1 MDNKENEDFEAVTTE
16 DEKEKTPELSSLIHS
31 SHSVGLN
38 HQQDSGIDANSQ
50 ASSSEP
56 DSNSAKIGSNNSTS
70 SSVGHCATT
79 KNMANS
85 DDSMVSSK
93 NNHSSNMD
101 NSTSNN
107 NITTSN
113 ETRASS
119 KGKAKNKKN
128 KKLQGK
134 LTGCKLIKRNYFVQF
149 FDHFIVN
156 VFFNSPFWNIDLK
169 QDFNEI

>member
-1 MDNKENEDFEAVTTE
+1 MGFHKNCQNVNLTLSVLLSLPINDLPYTPLIDYPVVLDDLDNKENEDFEVVTTE
-16 DEKEKTPELSSLIHS
+16 DEKEKTPELSSLIH

-85 DDSMVSSK
+85 DDSMVSK
-93 NNHSSNMD
+93 NHHSSNNSNMD
-101 NSTSNN
+101 NNSTSNN
-107 NITTSN
+107 N

-134 LTGCKLIKRNYFVQF
+134 
-149 FDHFIVN
+149 
-156 VFFNSPFWNIDLK
+156 
-169 QDFNEI
+169 

>member
-1 MDNKENEDFEAVTTE
+1 MAIPNLINYIIIDDLDNKENEDFEAVTTE
-16 DEKEKTPELSSLIHS
+16 DEKEKTPELSSLIH

-85 DDSMVSSK
+85 DDSMVSK
-93 NNHSSNMD
+93 NHHSSNMD

-134 LTGCKLIKRNYFVQF
+134 SIKKRIFCSIFLI
-149 FDHFIVN
+149 
-156 VFFNSPFWNIDLK
+156 SL
-169 QDFNEI
+169 

>member
-1 MDNKENEDFEAVTTE
+1 MPIPNLINYIIIDDLDNKENEDFEAVTTE
-16 DEKEKTPELSSLIHS
+16 DEKEKTPELSSLIH

-85 DDSMVSSK
+85 DDSMVSK
-93 NNHSSNMD
+93 NHHSSNMD

-113 ETRASS
+113 ESRASS

-134 LTGCKLIKRNYFVQF
+134 LIKKKIFCSIF
-149 FDHFIVN
+149 
-156 VFFNSPFWNIDLK
+156 
-169 QDFNEI
+169 